1 MADERVIKGMAAQ
14 MSMRRKQLSSGARH
28 LGWKVGFSTQ
38 AAMDRMGTTAPLFGF
53 MTDRSLVN
61 PGSVLSLAGW
71 TRAVLEPEVAVHL
84 GSDVPAHADD
94 AEVRAAISGLGPAVE
109 LADFDPDVQ
118 EVEGI
123 LSGDIFHRHVLL
135 GPVDRSRAGGSIAGV
150 EALVFRN
157 GEKIAGT
164 SGPADFTGEA
174 VVILRALAYELE
186 ANGEALRAGDVVI
199 TGSLVPPVKVGPGQA
214 LRAQIKPLGEIEVR
228 FQEVGA

>member
-174 VVILRALAYELE
+174 VVILRALAHELE